1 MKLETVLA
9 TKGSRVFIASPATTI
24 RQAMTELAANN
35 IGALIVL
42 GEDGQP
48 VGILSERDLIREL
61 SKDDGVLGGVV
72 ADYMTSPIVTG
83 LVSDDAEAVLRT
95 MTVKR
100 FRHLPVVEDGTLV
113 GMVTLGD
120 LVKAQL
126 AAAKGTVETLE
137 VQLLQS

>member
-9 TKGSRVFIASPATTI
+9 TKGSRVFTASPATTI

-100 FRHLPVVEDGTLV
+100 FRHLPVVEDGKLV